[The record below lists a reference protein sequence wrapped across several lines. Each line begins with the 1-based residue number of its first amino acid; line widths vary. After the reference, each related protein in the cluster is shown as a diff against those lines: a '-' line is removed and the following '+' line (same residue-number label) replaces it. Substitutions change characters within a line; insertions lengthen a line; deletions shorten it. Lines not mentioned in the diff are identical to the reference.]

1 MLFFCGR
8 IIAFRGHASLPTVAN
23 GFSGPLNTSLES
35 IPVSSM
41 LEIIYQ
47 LERASCTEYDDN
59 AVSLQ
64 ILLGKGLLKTR
75 RQQWHS
81 PRVVFPYLIHRPFSN
96 GNRKE
101 ELKASPPAHGRKRK

>member
-1 MLFFCGR
+1 MDSQGLSTRPWG
-8 IIAFRGHASLPTVAN
+8 
-23 GFSGPLNTSLES
+23 LES

-59 AVSLQ
+59 AVCLQ

-75 RQQWHS
+75 QRQ
-81 PRVVFPYLIHRPFSN
+81 
-96 GNRKE
+96 
-101 ELKASPPAHGRKRK
+101 